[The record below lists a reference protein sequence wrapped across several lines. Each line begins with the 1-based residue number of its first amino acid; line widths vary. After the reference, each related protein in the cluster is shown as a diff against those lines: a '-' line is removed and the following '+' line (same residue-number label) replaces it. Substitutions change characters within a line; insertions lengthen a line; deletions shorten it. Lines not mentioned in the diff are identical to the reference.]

1 MDIVIIKVISDDVSS
16 VHLLLEID
24 ENDVKKVR
32 NTLISTSLQGQLKV
46 SQGKIFE
53 NVDKKVRNTLISRS
67 FEGQLKVSQGQS
79 KITADRSR
87 RRTRWVPFYI
97 GIGEY
102 FPCPRNLINIL
113 EYSTL
118 TDLQLTL
125 QRP

>member
-1 MDIVIIKVISDDVSS
+1 MDIVIIKIISDNVSS

-32 NTLISTSLQGQLKV
+32 NTLIST
-46 SQGKIFE
+46 
-53 NVDKKVRNTLISRS
+53 S

-102 FPCPRNLINIL
+102 FPCPKNLINIL

-118 TDLQLTL
+118 TDLQLTS